1 MVIICKYLVP
11 RGFEGITL
19 FPFILLK
26 SEDCKKNVYLV
37 NHERIHLRQQLELL
51 IVFFYVWY
59 VIEFIRHF
67 ILTKNAKVAYKR
79 ILFEVEAYSNE
90 HNLAYLKT
98 RKIYSFLRNNT

>member
-11 RGFEGITL
+11 KGFEGFTF

-26 SEDCKKNVYLV
+26 SKDCKKDVYLI

-59 VIEFIRHF
+59 LIDFVRHF
-67 ILTKNAKVAYKR
+67 IMTKNARLAYRR
-79 ILFEVEAYSNE
+79 ILFEVEAYDNE
-90 HNLAYLKT
+90 RNLEYLKT